1 MTGTAPPAPARI
13 LREARWTIR
22 SIRPPQDAQS
32 ARVQAWTCLALFGWP
47 GPVASAISVLDHLVR
62 NASEFGRCAGGEIEV
77 RLARTESDDLLIDVM
92 DRRTNFASFDQAV
105 AGHLGQGLWRIAQ
118 YGATLSWHPHRDGK
132 TVRAVLGA
140 TQAP

>member
-1 MTGTAPPAPARI
+1 MNGTAPPAPAPI
-13 LREARWTIR
+13 VREARWTIR

-47 GPVASAISVLDHLVR
+47 RPVASAISVLDHLVR
-62 NASEFGRCAGGEIEV
+62 NASEFGRCAGREIEV
-77 RLARTESDDLLIDVM
+77 RLARTESDDLLIDVI
-92 DRRTNFASFDQAV
+92 DRRTDLPSFDQAV

-118 YGATLSWHPHRDGK
+118 YGATLSWHPHEDGK